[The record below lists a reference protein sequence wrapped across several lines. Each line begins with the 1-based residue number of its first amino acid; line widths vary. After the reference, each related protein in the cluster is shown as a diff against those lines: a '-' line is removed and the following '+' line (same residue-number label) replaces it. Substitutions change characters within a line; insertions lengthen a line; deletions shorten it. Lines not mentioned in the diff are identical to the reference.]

1 MPQPTTSQYSVM
13 HNICTVYNDRFRTKK
28 DFQPLKGCLLFHLCR
43 YYGNGQ
49 TGKESEFYDVG
60 RLDLF
65 IRDAKLFQTA
75 SELRQ
80 PKADLWL
87 GETSSLYDGGAP
99 HLSDSYVA
107 GFMLGSYTILS
118 VCFSFLSV

>member
-13 HNICTVYNDRFRTKK
+13 HNICTVYNDKFCTKK
-28 DFQPLKGCLLFHLCR
+28 DFQPLKGCLLFCLCR

-49 TGKESEFYDVG
+49 TGKESEFYYVG
-60 RLDLF
+60 LLDSF
-65 IRDAKLFQTA
+65 IHMVTLHQTA
-75 SELRQ
+75 SELQQ

-99 HLSDSYVA
+99 HLSDSYVT
-107 GFMLGSYTILS
+107 GFMLGSCTILS
-118 VCFSFLSV
+118 VCFSFLCV

>member
-13 HNICTVYNDRFRTKK
+13 HNICTVYN
-28 DFQPLKGCLLFHLCR
+28 CLLFRLYR

-60 RLDLF
+60 CLDSF
-65 IRDAKLFQTA
+65 IHTATLYQTA
-75 SELRQ
+75 SELQQ

-99 HLSDSYVA
+99 HLSDSYVT
-107 GFMLGSYTILS
+107 GFMLG
-118 VCFSFLSV
+118 

>member
-1 MPQPTTSQYSVM
+1 MIDFAQKRFPAIKRLFAFPSV
-13 HNICTVYNDRFRTKK
+13 Y
-28 DFQPLKGCLLFHLCR
+28 R

-60 RLDLF
+60 CLDSF
-65 IRDAKLFQTA
+65 IHTATLYQTA
-75 SELRQ
+75 SELQQ

-99 HLSDSYVA
+99 HLSDSYVT
-107 GFMLGSYTILS
+107 GFMLG
-118 VCFSFLSV
+118 